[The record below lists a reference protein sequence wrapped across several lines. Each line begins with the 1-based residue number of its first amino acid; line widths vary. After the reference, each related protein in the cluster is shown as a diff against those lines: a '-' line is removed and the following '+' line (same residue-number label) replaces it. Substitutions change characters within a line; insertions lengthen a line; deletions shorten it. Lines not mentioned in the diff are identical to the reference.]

1 MPPSHPFVYMR
12 YSNFNGIDAEAGAAK
27 NTDSAQSR
35 RARRARI
42 SRPKKDDAAE
52 DEREKYPKTHCSPQ
66 EKRGA
71 PLARRAPTKRE
82 LYRTR

>member
-1 MPPSHPFVYMR
+1 MSHTAP
-12 YSNFNGIDAEAGAAK
+12 NQGQNKIKPAAK
-27 NTDSAQSR
+27 KAATIQKPI
-35 RARRARI
+35 I
-42 SRPKKDDAAE
+42 SL
-52 DEREKYPKTHCSPQ
+52 Q